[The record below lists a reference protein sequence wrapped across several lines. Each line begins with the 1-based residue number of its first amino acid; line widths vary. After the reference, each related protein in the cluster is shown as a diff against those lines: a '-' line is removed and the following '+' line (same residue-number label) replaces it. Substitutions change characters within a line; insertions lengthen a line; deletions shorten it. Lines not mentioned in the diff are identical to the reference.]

1 MATFLVER
9 YWPGVTMAAA
19 RAVSEAVV
27 TGADGTTVPEADG
40 AEEADGAAGAAGVAA
55 NRVRVVE
62 TILAA
67 SDEVCFWYVEAA
79 SVAAVEAAFATAAI
93 PIDRI
98 TRATALE
105 SGPRAA
111 TDPDNARTDPANG
124 AAR

>member
-1 MATFLVER
+1 
-9 YWPGVTMAAA
+9 MAAA

-40 AEEADGAAGAAGVAA
+40 AEGAAGVAA

-79 SVAAVEAAFATAAI
+79 SVTAVKAAFATAAT

>member
-1 MATFLVER
+1 M
-9 YWPGVTMAAA
+9 
-19 RAVSEAVV
+19 
-27 TGADGTTVPEADG
+27 TGADETTAPEADG
-40 AEEADGAAGAAGVAA
+40 AEGADGAAGAAGVAA
-55 NRVRVVE
+55 NGVRVVE

-98 TRATALE
+98 TRATALA

-111 TDPDNARTDPANG
+111 TEPDNARTDPD
-124 AAR
+124 

>member
-9 YWPGVTMAAA
+9 YWPGVTIAAA
-19 RAVSEAVV
+19 RAVSVAVV
-27 TGADGTTVPEADG
+27 TGAGGTTVPDADR
-40 AEEADGAAGAAGVAA
+40 AQGAAGAAGVAA
-55 NRVRVVE
+55 KSVRVVE

-79 SVAAVEAAFATAAI
+79 SVAAVETAFATAAI

-98 TRATALE
+98 TRATALQ

-111 TDPDNARTDPANG
+111 GGPAE
-124 AAR
+124 R